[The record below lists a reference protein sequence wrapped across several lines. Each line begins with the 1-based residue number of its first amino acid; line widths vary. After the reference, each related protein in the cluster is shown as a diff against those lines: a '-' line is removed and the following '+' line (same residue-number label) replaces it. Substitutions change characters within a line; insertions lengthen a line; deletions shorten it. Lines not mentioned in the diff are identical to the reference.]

1 MAIELMKAQVVITGA
16 LAPLKKA
23 MNAAKKLVSKTMS
36 AITATIKKM
45 VSITKKALIGL
56 AAIYTIATV
65 AAMKQEKAE
74 FLLAASIKATGES
87 AEAVMPKFK
96 KFAAQIQKITVYG
109 DEDIMMLMQLMNSL
123 GVTSDALENATKHA
137 IGMAAATGRDVRSMA
152 MYIALAAQGEF
163 TMLRRYIPALRST
176 TDETEQLA
184 IITKFAAAGFKIAQA
199 EAKITAGA
207 LKQMKNAVG
216 DVFEAIGKPFLDNI
230 TRSAHALRNWS
241 IANQAAIGKLSER
254 FDAFLTRIVPM
265 AVTKMREWGEIIWS
279 GIKTTWNFITDLWES
294 NTLASSLKVGLDL
307 VTKQLV
313 QWGKQILIIMTKVG
327 KDIANALWEPITKIH
342 KKFLKLGPEKPLMTL
357 SMPETPSN
365 APKRKPWQPFKTK
378 SWLETIAEAS
388 AVPKA
393 ATSIPKEVS
402 KPFKDLTKA
411 MRENTKA
418 IQERFKGKG
427 VPKLDFTK
435 PTMDALTPFDI
446 TAKGEKKKGGE
457 KKVGFIGL
465 EEAWSRFA
473 SGITKQKE
481 PEELTAKSNEK
492 IANNTSRLVQIAER
506 KKLKRELEDPSPAWR
521 SLFATLGTVT
531 D

>member
-357 SMPETPSN
+357 SMP
-365 APKRKPWQPFKTK
+365 
-378 SWLETIAEAS
+378 
-388 AVPKA
+388 
-393 ATSIPKEVS
+393 
-402 KPFKDLTKA
+402 
-411 MRENTKA
+411 
-418 IQERFKGKG
+418 
-427 VPKLDFTK
+427 
-435 PTMDALTPFDI
+435 
-446 TAKGEKKKGGE
+446 
-457 KKVGFIGL
+457 
-465 EEAWSRFA
+465 
-473 SGITKQKE
+473 
-481 PEELTAKSNEK
+481 
-492 IANNTSRLVQIAER
+492 
-506 KKLKRELEDPSPAWR
+506 
-521 SLFATLGTVT
+521 
-531 D
+531 